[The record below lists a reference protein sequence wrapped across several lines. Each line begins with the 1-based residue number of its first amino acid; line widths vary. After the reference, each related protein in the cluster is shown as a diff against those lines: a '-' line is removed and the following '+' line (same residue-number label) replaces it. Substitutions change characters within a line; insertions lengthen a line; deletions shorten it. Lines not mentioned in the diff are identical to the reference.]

1 MDQQSRGLDAE
12 NVRSPLNDGNPGTGS
27 EQPMEPTPQESVPSG
42 IRPTGTNSSSSR
54 PQAMILP
61 RRLPAL
67 DWPAKLYD
75 DAPNELD
82 GADCSGD
89 AMLRIVQQRF
99 RLPGAYEQRVIRLAF
114 R

>member
-12 NVRSPLNDGNPGTGS
+12 NIISPLGDGIPETGRS
-27 EQPMEPTPQESVPSG
+27 TNGIHPAGIHPAG
-42 IRPTGTNSSSSR
+42 IRPAGTHSSSNR
-54 PQAMILP
+54 PQAIILP

-75 DAPNELD
+75 DASDELD

-99 RLPGAYEQRVIRLAF
+99 RLPGAYDQRVIRLAF